1 MDIDDVRPADDA
13 VVVEGAV
20 KAAVLYVSSDDSRPL
35 CQMEVVAP
43 FSYRVETVP
52 RKEIELID
60 DMTVAPVD
68 MKKKAVAPGIVGYVV
83 RDGDSIWSFAKQY
96 YSSLDSIRKLN
107 SLEGDD
113 VKAGDRL
120 IVVKCAGKN

>member
-1 MDIDDVRPADDA
+1 MTI
-13 VVVEGAV
+13 
-20 KAAVLYVSSDDSRPL
+20 
-35 CQMEVVAP
+35 
-43 FSYRVETVP
+43 FT

-83 RDGDSIWSFAKQY
+83 RDGDSIWSIAKQY

>member
-1 MDIDDVRPADDA
+1 M
-13 VVVEGAV
+13 
-20 KAAVLYVSSDDSRPL
+20 L
-35 CQMEVVAP
+35 CV
-43 FSYRVETVP
+43 TV
-52 RKEIELID
+52 
-60 DMTVAPVD
+60 TAY
-68 MKKKAVAPGIVGYVV
+68 G
-83 RDGDSIWSFAKQY
+83 SIAKQY

>member
-1 MDIDDVRPADDA
+1 MKKILSFITIALLA
-13 VVVEGAV
+13 LTCTACGA
-20 KAAVLYVSSDDSRPL
+20 KNDPSGISKGEFE
-35 CQMEVVAP
+35 QINMGMTI
-43 FSYRVETVP
+43 FT

-83 RDGDSIWSFAKQY
+83 RDGDSIWSIAKQY

>member
-1 MDIDDVRPADDA
+1 MKKILSFITIALLA
-13 VVVEGAV
+13 LTCTACGA
-20 KAAVLYVSSDDSRPL
+20 KNDPSGISKDEFD
-35 CQMEVVAP
+35 QINMGMTI
-43 FSYRVETVP
+43 FT

-83 RDGDSIWSFAKQY
+83 RDGDSIWSIAKQY

>member
-1 MDIDDVRPADDA
+1 MKKILSFITIALLA
-13 VVVEGAV
+13 LTCTACGA
-20 KAAVLYVSSDDSRPL
+20 KNDPSGSSKDEFD
-35 CQMEVVAP
+35 QINMGMTI
-43 FSYRVETVP
+43 FT

-83 RDGDSIWSFAKQY
+83 RDGDSIWSIAKQY

-107 SLEGDD
+107 RLEGDD